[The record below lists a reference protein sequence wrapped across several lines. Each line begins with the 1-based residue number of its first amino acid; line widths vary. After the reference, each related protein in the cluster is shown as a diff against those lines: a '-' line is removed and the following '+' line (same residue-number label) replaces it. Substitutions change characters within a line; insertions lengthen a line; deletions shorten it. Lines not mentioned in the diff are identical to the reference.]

1 VFVGQDTA
9 NLVIGL
15 PILLGTLLLTRRG
28 SLVGLLLLPGA
39 LYYVL
44 YTYAL
49 YLVGAP
55 LNALFLAYVAVVVL
69 SAYTTIGVL
78 VSINGEEVRQRLAH
92 APARTI
98 GVVLIGVGLLATAG
112 LLVLVIPALG
122 DPASAG
128 ALLHARWIVD
138 FTLGNPVLLIGGVL
152 LWRRSGLGYATAAA
166 LLFLSGVN
174 GVAFAVGAVLGGLV
188 TATPIEATVI
198 AVHLAIAAVC
208 MAFLG
213 FFLRSA
219 RWRLGEQVSIDGQ
232 RVRRRSPP
240 HAPRDA
246 GSSADPLRT

>member
-1 VFVGQDTA
+1 
-9 NLVIGL
+9 
-15 PILLGTLLLTRRG
+15 
-28 SLVGLLLLPGA
+28 
-39 LYYVL
+39 
-44 YTYAL
+44 
-49 YLVGAP
+49 
-55 LNALFLAYVAVVVL
+55 VVVL
-69 SAYTTIGVL
+69 STYTTIGVL

-92 APARTI
+92 APARSI

-152 LWRRSGLGYATAAA
+152 LWRRTGLGYATAAA
-166 LLFLSGVN
+166 LLFLSGEN
-174 GVAFAVGAVLGGLV
+174 GVAFAVGGVLGGLV

-246 GSSADPLRT
+246 GSSADPLCT